1 MITIFYR
8 NLRLLILTI
17 CLIIV
22 WGLSS
27 YQVLPQMEDPE
38 LTTRWALIT
47 TRFPGANAYRVE
59 SLVTDKIEEE
69 LSEIEEIETISSTS
83 RLGLSTISI
92 EINNE
97 IVDVERVQSRI
108 RDRLDDVTSQLP
120 EDALEPEY
128 QDLVSRAY
136 TLMVGLSWDFESA
149 PNYSIL
155 RRLAEELENDLS
167 TINGTEQVELFG
179 APQEEIT
186 VEIDPFKLASLGI
199 TPQEL
204 SQQIRLSDAK
214 VSAGQFR
221 SNEHD
226 ILLEVDGELEST
238 ERIRQIPIRFGD
250 LGQFTRLEDLA
261 KVKKGI
267 VEPPTE
273 VAIVN
278 GKPGIILAVLMD
290 SNQRIDRWAAA
301 ARQELE
307 KFQQKLT
314 RGVKLEIIFD
324 QSIYVD
330 KRLNGLFINLLL
342 GTLLVIGSSF
352 VMMGWKSAVVIGS
365 TLPLSVL
372 MVFGGMN
379 LFHIPLHQMSVMGL
393 VVALGLLVDN
403 AIVVVDEVNKELE
416 QGIKPHQAI
425 SKSISYLTIPLLAST
440 LTTVLTF
447 LPIALVSGP
456 TGEFVRTVAISV
468 ILALLSSLFL
478 TLTVVPALTGRLN
491 DFTARVK
498 TREASSWWNRGFS
511 DRTIA
516 QVYANTLKYIFKK
529 PVLGIV
535 LALILP
541 VTGFVMA
548 TNLEEQFFP
557 PAERDQFQIEL
568 ELSSSASLAETQVSV
583 LQLNSIL
590 QNYSEIVNVHWLLGR
605 SAPKFYYNLEETI
618 EDLSNYAQALVQI
631 TSPTGRSKLIQSL
644 QQELNAAFPS
654 ARILVRQLEQ
664 GPPVDAPIE
673 LRLYG
678 SDLELLQELGDR
690 IRLEI
695 TQINDVIY
703 TKADLS
709 ETSPKFKLQ
718 LDEEELRLAGLD
730 NTAIAQ
736 QLDTNL
742 EGVVGGSVLE
752 GTEELPVRV
761 RLSNPNR
768 SDLDKIASLDLLP
781 NTVSREDNFAGIPLD
796 AVSDIKLVSELTTI
810 SRRNRERIN
819 NIQVFLK
826 AGVLPSKVLKSKVL
840 KEIKEHMAPSK
851 FQLPPGYFL
860 EFGGE
865 QAERNEAV
873 GNLFSTIGIVL
884 ILMIA
889 TLVLSFS
896 SFHLAGIIA
905 IVAICSIG
913 LGLFSLWIFD
923 YPFGFMAIL
932 GTVGLIG
939 IAINDSIVIL
949 AAIHS
954 NLAARQG
961 NRRAIAEI
969 VIDSTRHVLTTTIT
983 TIIGFIPLLIT
994 GGEFWPPLAI
1004 CIAGGVGG
1012 ATFIAL
1018 FFVPCTY
1025 LFLVKHYGKKTRFPI
1040 RIISDKLAPVS
1051 DKTE

>member
-678 SDLELLQELGDR
+678 SDLELLKELGDR
-690 IRLEI
+690 VRLEI
-695 TQINDVIY
+695 TQVKDVIY
-703 TKADLS
+703 TTAALS
-709 ETSPKFKLQ
+709 ETSPKFKFN
-718 LDEEELRLAGLD
+718 LDEEEAKLAGLD
-730 NTAIAQ
+730 NTAIAR

-742 EGVVGGSVLE
+742 EGVIGGSVLE

-761 RLSNPNR
+761 RLSNSHR
-768 SDLDKIASLDLLP
+768 SNLDQIASLDLLP
-781 NTVSREDNFAGIPLD
+781 NNISREDNLSTIPLD
-796 AVSDIKLVSELTTI
+796 AVSKIELASELTTI

-819 NIQVFLK
+819 NIQVFIK
-826 AGVLPSKVLKSKVL
+826 AGILPSKVLKKITAHL
-840 KEIKEHMAPSK
+840 ATSK
-851 FQLPPGYFL
+851 FKLPPDYFL

-865 QAERNEAV
+865 QAKRNEALS
-873 GNLFSTIGIVL
+873 NLFSTIGIVL

-896 SFHLAGIIA
+896 SFRLAGIIA
-905 IVAICSIG
+905 IVAICSMG
-913 LGLFSLWIFD
+913 LGLFSLWIFG

-954 NLAARQG
+954 HIAARQG
-961 NRRAIAEI
+961 SRKAIAQI
-969 VIDSTRHVLTTTIT
+969 VFNSTRHVLTTTIT
-983 TIIGFIPLLIT
+983 TVIGFIPLLIA

-1025 LFLVKHYGKKTRFPI
+1025 LSLVNYYRKKTGFPMKVI
-1040 RIISDKLAPVS
+1040 DDKYLIH
-1051 DKTE
+1051 

>member
-1 MITIFYR
+1 MTTIFYR

-22 WGLSS
+22 WGFSS
-27 YQVLPQMEDPE
+27 YQLLPRTEDPE
-38 LTTRWALIT
+38 LTSRWAVIT

-69 LSEIEEIETISSTS
+69 LSEIEEIETITSTS
-83 RLGLSTISI
+83 RLEVSTI
-92 EINNE
+92 
-97 IVDVERVQSRI
+97 IVEMSSKVVDPKPVASRI

-128 QDLVSRAY
+128 ETFAARAH
-136 TLMVGLSWDFESA
+136 TLMVGLSWDFESD

-155 RRLAEELENDLS
+155 GRLAEELENNLS
-167 TINGTEQVELFG
+167 SIPGTEQVELFG
-179 APQEEIT
+179 SPEEEIA
-186 VEIDPFKLASLGI
+186 VEIDPSKLVSLGI

-214 VSAGQFR
+214 VSAGQLR
-221 SNEHD
+221 SNENN
-226 ILLEVDGELEST
+226 ILLEVDGELDST
-238 ERIRQIPIRFGD
+238 ERIRKIPIRFGD
-250 LGQFTRLEDLA
+250 LGQFTRLEDIA
-261 KVKKGI
+261 TVKKGI

-273 VAIVN
+273 LALVD
-278 GKPGIILAVLMD
+278 GKPGIILAVLMNSD
-290 SNQRIDRWAAA
+290 QRIDRWASAIH
-301 ARQELE
+301 QKLD
-307 KFQQKLT
+307 KFQEKLT
-314 RGVKLEIIFD
+314 KGVKLETIFD

-330 KRLNGLFINLLL
+330 RRLNGLLNNLLL

-379 LFHIPLHQMSVMGL
+379 LFQIPMHQMSVTGL
-393 VVALGLLVDN
+393 VIALGLLVDN

-425 SKSISYLTIPLLAST
+425 SKTISYLTIPLLAST

-447 LPIALVSGP
+447 LPIALISGP
-456 TGEFVRTVAISV
+456 IGEFVGTIAIGV
-468 ILALLSSLFL
+468 ILALFSSLFL

-491 DFTARVK
+491 DLIVRGTAR
-498 TREASSWWNRGFS
+498 ESSSWWNRGIS
-511 DRTIA
+511 NYGIA
-516 QVYANTLKYIFKK
+516 QVYSATLKYILKK
-529 PVLGIV
+529 PILGIV

-541 VTGFVMA
+541 VTGFIKA
-548 TNLEEQFFP
+548 GTLEEQFFP
-557 PAERDQFQIEL
+557 PVERDQFQIEL
-568 ELSSSASLAETQVSV
+568 ELSSSASIEETQATVV
-583 LQLNSIL
+583 KVNSIL
-590 QNYSEIVNVHWLLGR
+590 QNHSEIVNVHWLLGR
-605 SAPKFYYNLEETI
+605 NAPKFYYNLKETI
-618 EDLSNYAQALVQI
+618 QGLSNYAQALVQI
-631 TSPTGRSKLIQSL
+631 TSPEGRREVIQIL
-644 QQELNAAFPS
+644 QQELNYAFPS

-664 GPPVDAPIE
+664 GPSIDAPIE

-678 SDLELLQELGDR
+678 SDLELLKELGDR
-690 IRLEI
+690 IRLEL
-695 TQINDVIY
+695 TQIKDVIY
-703 TKADLS
+703 TDADLS
-709 ETSPKFKLQ
+709 ETSPKFKLH
-718 LDEEELRLAGLD
+718 LDEEEVRLAGLD

-736 QLDTNL
+736 QLDANL

-761 RLSNPNR
+761 RLSNPRR
-768 SDLDKIASLDLLP
+768 SDLDKLASLDLLP
-781 NTVSREDNFAGIPLD
+781 NTTSREDNFANIPLD
-796 AVSDIKLVSELTTI
+796 AVSKIKLVSELTTI
-810 SRRNRERIN
+810 SRRNNKRIN

-826 AGVLPSKVLKSKVL
+826 AGVLPSTVL
-840 KEIKEHMAPSK
+840 KEIKAQMATSK
-851 FQLPPGYFL
+851 FQLPPDYFL

-865 QAERNEAV
+865 QGERDEAV
-873 GNLFSTIGIVL
+873 DHLFSTIGIVL
-884 ILMIA
+884 VLMIA

-896 SFHLAGIIA
+896 SFRLAGIIV

-932 GTVGLIG
+932 GTVGLVG
-939 IAINDSIVIL
+939 IAINDSIVVL

-954 NLAARQG
+954 HLAARQG
-961 NRRAIAEI
+961 NGKAIAE
-969 VIDSTRHVLTTTIT
+969 VVGKSTRHVLTTTIT
-983 TIIGFIPLLIT
+983 TIIGFIPILVA

-1018 FFVPCTY
+1018 SLVPCTY
-1025 LFLVKHYGKKTRFPI
+1025 LSLVKYSRKN
-1040 RIISDKLAPVS
+1040 VS
-1051 DKTE
+1051 SRKIKVLTK

>member
-69 LSEIEEIETISSTS
+69 LSEIKEVETIRSTS
-83 RLGLSTISI
+83 SLGLSTIYI
-92 EINNE
+92 EMNNQ
-97 IVDVERVQSRI
+97 IVDVERVQSSI

-128 QDLVSRAY
+128 QDLVSRAH

-167 TINGTEQVELFG
+167 ALTGTEQVELFG
-179 APQEEIT
+179 SPQEEIA
-186 VEIDPFKLASLGI
+186 VEIDPSKLASLGI
-199 TPQEL
+199 TPQNL

-214 VSAGQFR
+214 VSAGQLR
-221 SNEHD
+221 SSDND
-226 ILLEVDGELEST
+226 ILLEVDGELDST
-238 ERIRQIPIRFGD
+238 ERIRQIPISFGD
-250 LGQFTRLEDLA
+250 SGQFTRLEDIA
-261 KVKKGI
+261 KVNKGI

-273 VAIVN
+273 VALVD
-278 GKPGIILAVLMD
+278 GQPGIILAVLMNSD
-290 SNQRIDRWAAA
+290 QRIDRWAAA

-324 QSIYVD
+324 QSIYVN

-447 LPIALVSGP
+447 VPIALISGP

-491 DFTARVK
+491 DLTARVQ
-498 TREASSWWNRGFS
+498 TREASSWWNKGFS
-511 DRTIA
+511 NRTIA
-516 QVYANTLKYIFKK
+516 QVYASILRYILKK
-529 PVLGIV
+529 PTLGII

-557 PAERDQFQIEL
+557 PAERDQFQIEF
-568 ELSSSASLAETQVSV
+568 ELSSSASLAETRVSV
-583 LQLNSIL
+583 LQVNSIL
-590 QNYSEIVNVHWLLGR
+590 QNHPEIVNVHWLLGR

-631 TSPTGRSKLIQSL
+631 TSPTGRRKLIQSL

-678 SDLELLQELGDR
+678 SDLKLLQQLGDR
-690 IRLEI
+690 VRLEI
-695 TQINDVIY
+695 TQVKDVIY
-703 TKADLS
+703 TNADLS
-709 ETSPKFKLQ
+709 ETSPKFKFN
-718 LDEEELRLAGLD
+718 LDEEEAKLADLD
-730 NTAIAQ
+730 NTAIAR
-736 QLDTNL
+736 QLDANL
-742 EGVVGGSVLE
+742 EGVVGGSILE

-761 RLSNPNR
+761 RLSNPHR
-768 SDLDKIASLDLLP
+768 SNLDRIASVDLLP
-781 NTVSREDNFAGIPLD
+781 NNISREENFSPIPLD
-796 AVSDIKLVSELTTI
+796 AVSKIELASELTTI

-819 NIQVFLK
+819 NIQVFIK
-826 AGVLPSKVLKSKVL
+826 AGVLPSKVLK
-840 KEIKEHMAPSK
+840 EIKEHLATSQ
-851 FQLPPGYFL
+851 FQLPPDYFL

-865 QAERNEAV
+865 QAKRDEAV

-896 SFHLAGIIA
+896 SFRLAGIIA

-913 LGLFSLWIFD
+913 LGLFSLWIFG

-949 AAIHS
+949 ATIHS
-954 NLAARQG
+954 HLAARQG
-961 NRRAIAEI
+961 SRKAIAQ
-969 VIDSTRHVLTTTIT
+969 VVVNSTRHVLTTTIT
-983 TIIGFIPLLIT
+983 TVIGFIPLLIA

-1025 LFLVKHYGKKTRFPI
+1025 LLLVNHYRKKTRFPMKVI
-1040 RIISDKLAPVS
+1040 DEQYLIK
-1051 DKTE
+1051 